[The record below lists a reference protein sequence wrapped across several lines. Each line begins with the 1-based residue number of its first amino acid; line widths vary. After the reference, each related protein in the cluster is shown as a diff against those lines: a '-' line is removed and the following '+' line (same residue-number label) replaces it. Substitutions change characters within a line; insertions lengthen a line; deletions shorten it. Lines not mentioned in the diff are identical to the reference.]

1 MNTPDDPSGDPHS
14 TADIILYTGSSGKLI
29 CTVDCPQSTR
39 LEFDMSNSDI
49 TANGGQITLGKTYTA
64 AILLS
69 EYASENYHCGTSFPQ
84 FLVNSSG
91 RH

>member
-1 MNTPDDPSGDPHS
+1 
-14 TADIILYTGSSGKLI
+14 
-29 CTVDCPQSTR
+29 
-39 LEFDMSNSDI
+39 MSNSDI